1 MSKFINTKL
10 YCVQDVLLNQFI
22 FGCDMVGEILT
33 LQFSKG
39 DEEIA
44 DIFWDI
50 GVKRNSAR
58 VLVLMLRDI
67 DLTSRVI
74 ERVVDIRQPE
84 VSIALK
90 DLMSR
95 KWVKEV
101 GRIVENK
108 GRPVLI
114 YHLGKSLD
122 AILNELKTAIVGDY
136 EKKLQEI
143 EQIRELLREKV
154 TEACA

>member
-1 MSKFINTKL
+1 
-10 YCVQDVLLNQFI
+10 
-22 FGCDMVGEILT
+22 MVGNDVP
-33 LQFSKG
+33 LQFSMG

-90 DLMSR
+90 DLA
-95 KWVKEV
+95 
-101 GRIVENK
+101 
-108 GRPVLI
+108 LF
-114 YHLGKSLD
+114 
-122 AILNELKTAIVGDY
+122 
-136 EKKLQEI
+136 
-143 EQIRELLREKV
+143 
-154 TEACA
+154 